1 MYRMMYK
8 NNLKTY
14 YINKKLVN
22 MKLGGISNKSVKNII
37 KQNLSIINI
46 LKKNKDLKIINFII
60 KKLIARLKQYKIKN
74 SL

>member
-1 MYRMMYK
+1 
-8 NNLKTY
+8 
-14 YINKKLVN
+14 

-46 LKKNKDLKIINFII
+46 LKKNKDFNLINFII
-60 KKLIARLKQYKIKN
+60 K

>member
-46 LKKNKDLKIINFII
+46 LKKNKDFNLINFII

>member
-1 MYRMMYK
+1 
-8 NNLKTY
+8 
-14 YINKKLVN
+14 
-22 MKLGGISNKSVKNII
+22 NKSVKNII

-46 LKKNKDLKIINFII
+46 LKKNKDFNLINFII